1 MTGNIDIQ
9 SNGEHSLSFDDRAKM
24 IGNLKLIKGTSH
36 VTFNNKSKIIGNL
49 ALGESESH
57 VSFTKGALMQGD
69 FEIGNNSKLGDHIV
83 VFDDSHFIGS
93 ATYKNTST
101 NQTDINNFVFDNKA
115 KWTVTKNSKVMKLYL
130 SNTHKNIYENLN
142 DYDFNLDL
150 SSAPRATTQDP
161 AAQAAAQTQTA
172 VNRDL
177 RVLEVGTLNSQNG
190 QVLLGTQIDT
200 EQQNKSKSDKIKTS
214 VLSSGTLYVT
224 AKDAVLKS
232 GSFSTEGEEA
242 IVLVTADTAYGKV
255 QGTERKQGLSYVVT
269 TLEHQVA
276 ATSTDTNWTKVEDE
290 EETNNSTNTNQ
301 THRWVLAAFDTRVNQ
316 ELVDESGFIISN
328 PYRMLLI
335 ESNNLNKR
343 MGDLRDNP
351 YAQGSW
357 IRVFNGMDGGKGV
370 ENRYTNIQLGY
381 DYAFGLV
388 GAKSYTGLALS
399 TSIVDVK
406 GNQYSGKANTYSL
419 ALYNSYIADNGWYVD
434 AIAKYLYTDQKMT
447 PSGTSR
453 ETQFGNHAYSLGLEV
468 GHKEYIQDSN
478 FFIES
483 QLELIAGLVQGVDHI
498 YAGRVG
504 GLDIYGNLRTTPG
517 LSTREGIVTGY
528 TLKTQNNKF
537 QADFRLGLSLV
548 QEFVSN

>member
-1 MTGNIDIQ
+1 M
-9 SNGEHSLSFDDRAKM
+9 
-24 IGNLKLIKGTSH
+24 
-36 VTFNNKSKIIGNL
+36 
-49 ALGESESH
+49 
-57 VSFTKGALMQGD
+57 
-69 FEIGNNSKLGDHIV
+69 
-83 VFDDSHFIGS
+83 
-93 ATYKNTST
+93 
-101 NQTDINNFVFDNKA
+101 
-115 KWTVTKNSKVMKLYL
+115 
-130 SNTHKNIYENLN
+130 
-142 DYDFNLDL
+142 
-150 SSAPRATTQDP
+150 
-161 AAQAAAQTQTA
+161 
-172 VNRDL
+172 
-177 RVLEVGTLNSQNG
+177 
-190 QVLLGTQIDT
+190 
-200 EQQNKSKSDKIKTS
+200 
-214 VLSSGTLYVT
+214 
-224 AKDAVLKS
+224 LKS

-255 QGTERKQGLSYVVT
+255 QGTERKQGLSYVAT

-343 MGDLRDNP
+343 IGDLRDNP

-483 QLELIAGLVQGVDHI
+483 QLELIAVLVQGVDHI

-548 QEFVSN
+548 QEFVSNKDSVVLNDGITQGSTAIDDDQRVVLNLGTNLMLTDEWRVYIDAERSFGGNRNTNYQANVGARFSFGKTVKSLPVPEKDLTPLKLQNKAEKK